1 MEMTIANLLSQ
12 LERPE
17 NNGMIGRL
25 AELKQIANIGQGGGG
40 GIGGMIKGFIMRFAK
55 SRINGLTALSECKTV
70 EDIAEFR
77 QTSHFNKIKNVVVN
91 ASQFLG

>member
-12 LERPE
+12 LEKPE

-25 AELKQIANIGQGGGG
+25 AGLKQMANAGQGG
-40 GIGGMIKGFIMRFAK
+40 GGMIKGFIMRFAK
-55 SRINGLTALSECKTV
+55 GRINGLTALSECKTP

-77 QTSHFNKIKNVVVN
+77 QTGHFNKIKNVVVN